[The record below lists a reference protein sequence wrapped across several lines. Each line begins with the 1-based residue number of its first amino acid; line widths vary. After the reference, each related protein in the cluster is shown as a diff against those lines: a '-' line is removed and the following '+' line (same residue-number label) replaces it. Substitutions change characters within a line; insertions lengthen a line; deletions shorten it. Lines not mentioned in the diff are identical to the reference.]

1 MFQIKVNRKA
11 VRSDDTK
18 HTENQDIDKF
28 IEEIKDIYH
37 TKYHEYQKSGNY
49 QLISPDIKIRVPST
63 PRYVRQEKIFMKA
76 FKQKFVRKFK
86 KTRSSWDL

>member
-1 MFQIKVNRKA
+1 MFHIRINKKA

-28 IEEIKDIYH
+28 IDDIKDIYH

-49 QLISPDIKIRVPST
+49 QLISPEIKIRMPST
-63 PRYVRQEKIFMKA
+63 PRYVR
-76 FKQKFVRKFK
+76 
-86 KTRSSWDL
+86 

>member
-1 MFQIKVNRKA
+1 MFHIKVNRKA

-37 TKYHEYQKSGNY
+37 TKYHEY
-49 QLISPDIKIRVPST
+49 
-63 PRYVRQEKIFMKA
+63 
-76 FKQKFVRKFK
+76 
-86 KTRSSWDL
+86 